1 MYPRDEKGDKMG
13 KIELYH
19 FHKNTKFNEMWQ
31 EGKMILVPDNFKN
44 NLYHK
49 VNNFTTAIP
58 VNNGELVNYFQVAE
72 QYLLNGFVDPGT
84 MMQLLAHSYRI
95 SYNALIFKREQALE
109 NYRLQHCKHLPSR
122 LHSVYLTDEKG
133 IDTWID
139 KLGTDDLSL
148 FRVEAEGNIFKTNEQ
163 LIPEEELTYEKFL
176 EQAYRYWNPNFK
188 RVPDNTNEYL
198 AQGKIL
204 VKEKIKI

>member
-1 MYPRDEKGDKMG
+1 MG

-84 MMQLLAHSYRI
+84 MMQLLAHSYKI
-95 SYNALIFKREQALE
+95 AYDALIFKREQALE

>member
-1 MYPRDEKGDKMG
+1 MG

-19 FHKNTKFNEMWQ
+19 FHKNTKYNEMWQ

-95 SYNALIFKREQALE
+95 SYDALIFKREQALE